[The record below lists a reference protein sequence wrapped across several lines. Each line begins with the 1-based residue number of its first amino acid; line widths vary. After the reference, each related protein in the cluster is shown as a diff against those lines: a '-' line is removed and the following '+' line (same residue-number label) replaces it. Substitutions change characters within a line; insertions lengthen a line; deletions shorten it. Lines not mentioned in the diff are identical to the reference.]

1 MTAPEIM
8 EIVIGALTGL
18 GASTGFLLALFIG
31 FTVLIGIP
39 KLRSTGRKTLVIRNL
54 EDLDGQV
61 NYFSPTTPRGPVDQL
76 ASPELL
82 EQANR
87 KQ

>member
-1 MTAPEIM
+1 VTAPEIM

-18 GASTGFLLALFIG
+18 GASTVFLLALFIG
-31 FTVLIGIP
+31 FCVLLGIP
-39 KLRSTGRKTLVIRNL
+39 KLRSTSRKTLVIRNL
-54 EDLDGQV
+54 DDLDGQV

>member
-1 MTAPEIM
+1 MTVPEII
-8 EIVIGALTGL
+8 EIAIGALTGL

-39 KLRSTGRKTLVIRNL
+39 KLRSTSRKMLVIRNL
-54 EDLDGQV
+54 DDLDGQV
-61 NYFSPTTPRGPVDQL
+61 NYFPPTTPRGPVDQL

-82 EQANR
+82 EQASR

>member
-1 MTAPEIM
+1 MTVPEII
-8 EIVIGALTGL
+8 EITIGALTGL
-18 GASTGFLLALFIG
+18 GASTVFLLALFIG

-39 KLRSTGRKTLVIRNL
+39 KLRSTGRKTLVVRNL
-54 EDLDGQV
+54 DDLDGQV

-82 EQANR
+82 EQAGR

>member
-1 MTAPEIM
+1 MTAPEII

-18 GASTGFLLALFIG
+18 GASTVFLLALFIG
-31 FTVLIGIP
+31 FCVLLGIP
-39 KLRSTGRKTLVIRNL
+39 KLRSTSRKTLVVRSL
-54 EDLDGQV
+54 DDLDGQV